1 MDTLSDLAD
10 AKMVLD
16 LAECVKSIH
25 PENRWRQAAD
35 KAFLGLLGYIDEI
48 NTSLPCYQKLKE
60 VFLGIERAVEQ
71 AHKLSCEEKQMV
83 SSLLSDM
90 EKSGILHNETKRNMV
105 VESQGTIGLLTSQ
118 YHEYLHRTE
127 PITIPVSRA
136 DAIYAPNYSSRNN
149 DVHSLSAAA
158 KEVYLASERASPEN
172 IQILEDLIVARHKSA
187 QVAGRRCRV
196 CLCAN
201 AVYKCC
207 VYRSL
212 EHGTMMA
219 SSPESVIDQLDR
231 VVEML
236 KPQTEKELEMI
247 KAEKYAD
254 GFGHDV
260 AIWDLHFYMGRIK
273 AKTCGLNAST
283 LSQYFSLG
291 NCIKGLQIL
300 ADNLFGCSLVLTTM
314 GRKESWLGTTRSL
327 LQKMELREKDGGAL
341 IGVMY
346 LDLFQVVGC
355 FSERKANEGRSG
367 YVFHTMLQ
375 GVNARGPHYP
385 NVKGNEGPDRSQS
398 QIRFRGPLDF
408 VETPSHVI
416 EKFAYDHRYL
426 KLFAKHYRTGETI
439 SSDTVSKLRKSKR
452 LFHAIDTLNSVYRA
466 KVDQL
471 LCGPP
476 SARSQGHSQASSIDH
491 SSIVRS
497 VMEEIL
503 PVELP
508 EQPLWQTR
516 FEHFTHYAGSYYSYL
531 YGTMFAEQV
540 WQSVFEDDPL
550 SSEAGERYRRTVLE
564 PGASKDPK
572 ALLEDVLGSP
582 ELDISRAA
590 NLNIIFDALTLNE
603 SIRYQKLTAVRG
615 CTIFVAVADISISIW
630 AFATLIRRSFPPF
643 ALANS
648 YVVLTLLWM
657 VALLISS
664 ISGAIEGFDPVDR
677 KLITLFS
684 VQTVF
689 TMIDARSAYLWRK
702 EAEKKEVGKDD
713 YYNCADHI
721 GPGHAI
727 GSIISAALLA
737 LVLTMLLAF

>member
-1 MDTLSDLAD
+1 
-10 AKMVLD
+10 
-16 LAECVKSIH
+16 
-25 PENRWRQAAD
+25 
-35 KAFLGLLGYIDEI
+35 
-48 NTSLPCYQKLKE
+48 
-60 VFLGIERAVEQ
+60 
-71 AHKLSCEEKQMV
+71 
-83 SSLLSDM
+83 
-90 EKSGILHNETKRNMV
+90 
-105 VESQGTIGLLTSQ
+105 
-118 YHEYLHRTE
+118 
-127 PITIPVSRA
+127 
-136 DAIYAPNYSSRNN
+136 
-149 DVHSLSAAA
+149 
-158 KEVYLASERASPEN
+158 
-172 IQILEDLIVARHKSA
+172 
-187 QVAGRRCRV
+187 
-196 CLCAN
+196 
-201 AVYKCC
+201 
-207 VYRSL
+207 
-212 EHGTMMA
+212 
-219 SSPESVIDQLDR
+219 
-231 VVEML
+231 
-236 KPQTEKELEMI
+236 
-247 KAEKYAD
+247 
-254 GFGHDV
+254 
-260 AIWDLHFYMGRIK
+260 MGRIK

-346 LDLFQVVGC
+346 LDLFQRPTKGGAATYSIQCSKVSMQGDLTIPTVVIAC
-355 FSERKANEGRSG
+355 PFSLSTAASCDLKTTLIFHHQFETLLHEFGHALHHMLSRTRFQALSG
-367 YVFHTMLQ
+367 
-375 GVNARGPHYP
+375 
-385 NVKGNEGPDRSQS
+385 
-398 QIRFRGPLDF
+398 FRGPLDF

-476 SARSQGHSQASSIDH
+476 SARSLGHSQASIDH

-590 NLNIIFDALTLNE
+590 
-603 SIRYQKLTAVRG
+603 
-615 CTIFVAVADISISIW
+615 
-630 AFATLIRRSFPPF
+630 
-643 ALANS
+643 
-648 YVVLTLLWM
+648 VV
-657 VALLISS
+657 SS
-664 ISGAIEGFDPVDR
+664 
-677 KLITLFS
+677 
-684 VQTVF
+684 
-689 TMIDARSAYLWRK
+689 
-702 EAEKKEVGKDD
+702 
-713 YYNCADHI
+713 DHQ
-721 GPGHAI
+721 
-727 GSIISAALLA
+727 
-737 LVLTMLLAF
+737 